1 MVVQSFLS
9 LLDLVFWGGLMVYA
23 HLVVVLGW
31 LVVAFAHL
39 GVAGDGLHFH
49 MFCHSKYLK
58 MFSIKYF
65 TFEIILY

>member
-1 MVVQSFLS
+1 
-9 LLDLVFWGGLMVYA
+9 MVYA

-49 MFCHSKYLK
+49 MFCHSKHLK
-58 MFSIKYF
+58 MFSVKYF
-65 TFEIILY
+65 TVKFFTCKIFYI

>member
-1 MVVQSFLS
+1 
-9 LLDLVFWGGLMVYA
+9 MVYA

-39 GVAGDGLHFH
+39 RVAGDGLHFH